1 MLAAMQPHQALGT
14 MTGITLALALAV
26 SGCAG
31 GQQEG
36 PATADD
42 AETATDTDTGED
54 EMMADIDSYLE
65 EEGEDADG
73 EGLDGGG
80 EDAATGDDDAARATP
95 KERTDQIYAMIKA
108 KRTVVSDC
116 YKAAKKK
123 DPKIGTKIA
132 ITILIS
138 PDGKLKTDPVV
149 EEARTDIKNEE
160 VRTCAIDV
168 VKSIEY
174 PPHPKGMETTF
185 TYPFGF

>member
-14 MTGITLALALAV
+14 MTGIALALALA

-31 GQQEG
+31 GQQPG

-42 AETATDTDTGED
+42 TETVADTESNED
-54 EMMADIDSYLE
+54 EMMADIDNYLE
-65 EEGEDADG
+65 EEGEATDEDG
-73 EGLDGGG
+73 GDDGG
-80 EDAATGDDDAARATP
+80 EDAAEGGDNQPKATP
-95 KERTDQIYAMIKA
+95 KERTEQIYAMIKA
-108 KRTVVSDC
+108 KRATVADC

-123 DPKIGTKIA
+123 DPKLGTKIA
-132 ITILIS
+132 VTIVLS

-149 EEARTDIKNEE
+149 EEGRTDIKNEE

-174 PPHPKGMETTF
+174 PAHPKGMETTF